1 MENSKCVV
9 SYIFAIFC
17 SIRPMC
23 FFNDLLLFIVSVT
36 LGYNSCT
43 AQRFRRA
50 QLHAIVANLVVA
62 KYMMDLATELVAME
76 ARTSSFHSHRPPYRF
91 ILSDFCDRI
100 HKFSDM
106 LLYAYFL
113 YQYPS
118 PKTSTYAHE
127 TFRYVFLISF
137 AKY

>member
-1 MENSKCVV
+1 MLSHT
-9 SYIFAIFC
+9 YLLFFC
-17 SIRPMC
+17 SILPTC

-50 QLHAIVANLVVA
+50 QFHAVVANLVVA

-106 LLYAYFL
+106 LLYTYFL

-118 PKTSTYAHE
+118 PKRRHTHTKH
-127 TFRYVFLISF
+127 FDMFF
-137 AKY
+137 

>member
-1 MENSKCVV
+1 MGNSKCVV

-17 SIRPMC
+17 SILPMC
-23 FFNDLLLFIVSVT
+23 FVNDLLLFIVSVT

-50 QLHAIVANLVVA
+50 QLHAIVANRVVA

-91 ILSDFCDRI
+91 ILSAVIEYTSSVICCYMLIFYINTPPPKRR
-100 HKFSDM
+100 HTHTKHFDM
-106 LLYAYFL
+106 F
-113 YQYPS
+113 
-118 PKTSTYAHE
+118 
-127 TFRYVFLISF
+127 F
-137 AKY
+137 